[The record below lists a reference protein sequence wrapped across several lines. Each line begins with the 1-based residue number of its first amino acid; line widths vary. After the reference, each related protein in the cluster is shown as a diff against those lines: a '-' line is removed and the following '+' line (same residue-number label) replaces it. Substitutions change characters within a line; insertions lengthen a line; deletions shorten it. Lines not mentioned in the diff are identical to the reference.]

1 MKLFMNIKEIEGLL
15 CCYYSKRSTIQPV
28 LIIFQPSN
36 LKQILK
42 KNIFLCFI
50 GKMFQVFSMI
60 NGIHQ

>member
-42 KNIFLCFI
+42 KKHFLMLYWENVPGFL
-50 GKMFQVFSMI
+50 
-60 NGIHQ
+60 ND

>member
-42 KNIFLCFI
+42 KKHFLMLYWENVPSFL
-50 GKMFQVFSMI
+50 
-60 NGIHQ
+60 ND